1 MGRNVEALKALYVA
15 LGGDYD
21 DVANVATI
29 DEMINEI
36 AVIVAQGLPGTLPE
50 VTTTENGKIMK
61 VVNGEWALAADAV
74 E

>member
-1 MGRNVEALKALYVA
+1 MTENDLYSVV
-15 LGGDYD
+15 DT
-21 DVANVATI
+21 ATI

-36 AVIVAQGLPGTLPE
+36 AAIVAQGLPGTLPE